1 MQRVFLCVFGISL
14 LRGIYHN
21 PYAAWNNSFCDYRR
35 IIISVASIVLL
46 SCSIHLF
53 IEFIFFH
60 RYIEHMSKNLTK
72 YVCQSCGYVSPR
84 WIGKC
89 PNCSEWSTFV
99 EEAARPLRASRKSGV
114 ASKIEPVSFDQIE
127 KEDVPRI
134 KTMLNEFDRVLGG
147 GLVPGSLVLLGGDPG
162 IGKSTLMMQLAIA
175 LKDKIILYVTGEES
189 VRQIKLR
196 AERLNA
202 VSSKNI
208 LLLAETNLDLILDV
222 IESGT
227 PDLVVID
234 SIQTMFR
241 PGLESAP
248 GSVSQVRESA
258 ALLLRLAKTRGIPV
272 ILVGHVTKEGV
283 IAGPKVIEHMVDTV
297 LQFEGEAHYA
307 YRILRALKNRFG
319 STNEIGIFEM
329 HDTGLREVL
338 NPSEIFLSERHYGT
352 SGSTVVASIE
362 GSRPIL
368 VEVQALVTPTNF
380 GMPQRTCTGFD
391 YRRLALL
398 LAVLEKRVGM
408 NLGQQDVFVNVAGGI
423 RIDEP
428 AVDLGIASSIASSL
442 RDIPVDSSSV
452 AVGEIGLGGEIRTI
466 GQIEKRVHEAAKL
479 GFKRIIVPLHNLK
492 TLKPTGDI
500 EIIGVDRIEKA
511 IETLI
516 G

>member
-1 MQRVFLCVFGISL
+1 
-14 LRGIYHN
+14 
-21 PYAAWNNSFCDYRR
+21 
-35 IIISVASIVLL
+35 
-46 SCSIHLF
+46 
-53 IEFIFFH
+53 
-60 RYIEHMSKNLTK
+60 MSKNMTK

-89 PNCSEWSTFV
+89 PNCSEWNTFV
-99 EEAARPLRASRKSGV
+99 EEATKPLRASRKTGV
-114 ASKIEPVSFDQIE
+114 TSKIEPVSFDQIE

-147 GLVPGSLVLLGGDPG
+147 GVVPGSLILLGGDPG

-175 LKDKIILYVTGEES
+175 LKDQVVLYVTGEES
-189 VRQIKLR
+189 VQQIKLR

-202 VSSKNI
+202 ISSKNI

-227 PDLVVID
+227 PDLVIVD

-258 ALLLRLAKTRGIPV
+258 ALLLRLAKTRGIP
-272 ILVGHVTKEGV
+272 IFLVGHVTKEGV

-352 SGSTVVASIE
+352 SGSAVVASIE

-368 VEVQALVTPTNF
+368 VEVQALVTPTNY
-380 GMPQRTCTGFD
+380 GMPQRTSTGFD

-428 AVDLGIASSIASSL
+428 AVDLGIAASIASSL

-466 GQIEKRVHEAAKL
+466 GQIEKRVHEATKL
-479 GFKRIIVPLHNLK
+479 GFKRIIVPQHNLK
-492 TLKPTGDI
+492 TLKPNGEI

-511 IETLI
+511 IEALI